1 MTGTVR
7 SRVFRLKFMA
17 CLTALKAKLPID
29 PATGE
34 PVNMRKDSLAVKNRP
49 DLIQGIWNYYF
60 VKYDGSYGVHNT
72 KYAVRLLYKSLG
84 WTPLSVEENAG
95 MPTEFALNQNYPN
108 PFNPTTSI
116 SFSVPNDA
124 QVVLQVFD
132 VTGAL
137 VKTLVDQAVR
147 AGNMQ
152 VAWDGTNSFG
162 AKVSSGVYLYR
173 MQAGSFVTA
182 KKMVLMK

>member
-1 MTGTVR
+1 
-7 SRVFRLKFMA
+7 
-17 CLTALKAKLPID
+17 
-29 PATGE
+29 
-34 PVNMRKDSLAVKNRP
+34 
-49 DLIQGIWNYYF
+49 
-60 VKYDGSYGVHNT
+60 
-72 KYAVRLLYKSLG
+72 
-84 WTPLSVEENAG
+84 
-95 MPTEFALNQNYPN
+95 
-108 PFNPTTSI
+108 
-116 SFSVPNDA
+116 
-124 QVVLQVFD
+124 VLQVFD

-162 AKVSSGVYLYR
+162 GKVSSGVYLYR